1 MNLNLIIFSLSWYI
15 IIFLQLIQTK
25 NVENISVS
33 EICKKANLNRSTF
46 YANYIDIY
54 DLVEKVRVRMICE
67 FFKAGITAIIKMWLN
82 NNCKETPEEMVQI
95 LISEYNIKT
104 KA

>member
-15 IIFLQLIQTK
+15 IIFLQLIQ
-25 NVENISVS
+25 
-33 EICKKANLNRSTF
+33 
-46 YANYIDIY
+46 
-54 DLVEKVRVRMICE
+54 
-67 FFKAGITAIIKMWLN
+67 TAIIKMWLN